1 MPEPMVIYDGRVA
14 IGEIVD
20 VGPGKVK
27 AYAVTE
33 SGRVPLGRRATRIL
47 RHHGGASAK
56 HTTSARSSGG
66 RWRCSRAIRTASSK
80 SCSCSLT
87 GSIAT

>member
-47 RHHGGASAK
+47 RHHASAK